1 MIYKVDNK
9 MKHADPEDRL
19 AYRKEKVAPLVDE
32 LFEWAKDRVGKTGT
46 AHTVKSLNYLI
57 NQEAYLR
64 EFLNSG
70 FIPLDN
76 SDAERS
82 IRAFC
87 VGKHNWHIAATPSG
101 AKYSGML
108 YSLAETI
115 KANVLKPYEYFK
127 FLLEQLKI
135 NESKLTDEFIDSL
148 LPWSET
154 LPEEVK
160 AKI

>member
-1 MIYKVDNK
+1 
-9 MKHADPEDRL
+9 
-19 AYRKEKVAPLVDE
+19 
-32 LFEWAKDRVGKTGT
+32 
-46 AHTVKSLNYLI
+46 
-57 NQEAYLR
+57 
-64 EFLNSG
+64 
-70 FIPLDN
+70 
-76 SDAERS
+76 
-82 IRAFC
+82 
-87 VGKHNWHIAATPSG
+87 
-101 AKYSGML
+101 ML

-115 KANVLKPYEYFK
+115 KANGLKPYEYFK

>member
-1 MIYKVDNK
+1 
-9 MKHADPEDRL
+9 
-19 AYRKEKVAPLVDE
+19 
-32 LFEWAKDRVGKTGT
+32 
-46 AHTVKSLNYLI
+46 
-57 NQEAYLR
+57 
-64 EFLNSG
+64 
-70 FIPLDN
+70 
-76 SDAERS
+76 
-82 IRAFC
+82 
-87 VGKHNWHIAATPSG
+87 
-101 AKYSGML
+101 ML